1 MLPPKLPI
9 LKSTYVYFKL
19 CCEKFLAKSAIFGRD
34 EVFLKLYSISRCIFI
49 FLSFQSFLK
58 CLYFQNIN
66 HINPLSSFFEQLIRA
81 GSTKNN
87 TWTWFLRSSNISLRS
102 VINFTTPNKPARIT
116 YWFHYPKPKILSRDF
131 LVFPMGFSLLRTT
144 HIPRKGFTH
153 LTLGFNLITKAGLFA
168 CSNG

>member
-19 CCEKFLAKSAIFGRD
+19 CCENFSAKSAIFGRD

-81 GSTKNN
+81 GQTKNN

-144 HIPRKGFTH
+144 HTHSPQRIYTLHTGF
-153 LTLGFNLITKAGLFA
+153 
-168 CSNG
+168 